1 MARENSK
8 GTELELFKG
17 RKADL
22 TRCMLHL
29 LSNETL
35 LKYDVHKAVKKQ
47 GFKKTRYGTIT
58 KKIKVLEQAG
68 YLKEAGARKTQPGQD
83 RILYETSF
91 KALAALI
98 LNTTDLEDSFKK
110 MDEVSGIMLLA
121 FLAWL
126 QYR

>member
-1 MARENSK
+1 LARENSK

-35 LKYDVHKAVKKQ
+35 LKYDLHKAVKKQ

-58 KKIKVLEQAG
+58 KKIKVLEQGG
-68 YLKEAGARKTQPGQD
+68 YVQESGVRKTQPGQD
-83 RILYETSF
+83 RMLS
-91 KALAALI
+91 
-98 LNTTDLEDSFKK
+98 TTDLEDSFKK
-110 MDEVSGIMLLA
+110 MDEESGIMLLA

-126 QYR
+126 QSR